1 MTAPESSATSLRP
14 EDVNFFDVAV
24 QECPYPA
31 YKVLQDEAPAYR
43 DPISGMYIIT
53 RYEDLR
59 AILLDKETYGNGFGR
74 SSGLV
79 EEPRAQ
85 RMRALYEEKGWVP
98 APTLAGRNDPE
109 HKQMRALFDKAFR
122 PGKIKDLDPFVE
134 DVANRLFDA
143 FIGDGHC
150 DWVRAFAIPLP
161 LIVIGH
167 QMGAREEDIW
177 RIKGW
182 TDAWIKRMGRMQ
194 TEDEERWSV
203 EMEIEAQHYFQ
214 EIFERLRKQP
224 DETLL
229 SDLVNTEIPEWG
241 RKLSDNE
248 LHAEMMSDTFVGG
261 SETTTNAI
269 AAGVMLLIEQ
279 PDAWAQLKSDPDRY
293 LRTFIEEV
301 LRIEAPV
308 QGLSRVTNR
317 DVTLHGVEIPKGS
330 ILNIRYAAGNRDERQ
345 YECPAEID
353 LERPNPTAHLTF
365 GAGTHHCLGAPLAR
379 REMFYSFKTLVERVD
394 EMWFAEGK
402 NDFTHHPQFF
412 LRALK
417 ELHIEFKAK

>member
-1 MTAPESSATSLRP
+1 
-14 EDVNFFDVAV
+14 
-24 QECPYPA
+24 
-31 YKVLQDEAPAYR
+31 
-43 DPISGMYIIT
+43 
-53 RYEDLR
+53 
-59 AILLDKETYGNGFGR
+59 
-74 SSGLV
+74 
-79 EEPRAQ
+79 
-85 RMRALYEEKGWVP
+85 
-98 APTLAGRNDPE
+98 
-109 HKQMRALFDKAFR
+109 
-122 PGKIKDLDPFVE
+122 
-134 DVANRLFDA
+134 
-143 FIGDGHC
+143 
-150 DWVRAFAIPLP
+150 
-161 LIVIGH
+161 
-167 QMGAREEDIW
+167 
-177 RIKGW
+177 
-182 TDAWIKRMGRMQ
+182 MQ

-279 PDAWAQLKSDPDRY
+279 PDAWAQLKSDPDRH

-365 GAGTHHCLGAPLAR
+365 GAGTHHCLGARCCLG
-379 REMFYSFKTLVERVD
+379 VERGD
-394 EMWFAEGK
+394 
-402 NDFTHHPQFF
+402 
-412 LRALK
+412 R
-417 ELHIEFKAK
+417 